1 MFPIGDWQFWV
12 VSAAALIAAWVVLRR
27 VIPTP
32 GKKRRARERKASL
45 TVEGRT
51 PEK

>member
-12 VSAAALIAAWVVLRR
+12 VSAVALVAAWLVLRK